1 MKKFIIMSL
10 LLLALSNKAYAYL
23 WSEAV
28 PVEIHIVPHGLVL
41 LGDFDNSGVT
51 CASGPR
57 AIFLPKSDTNFKEKL
72 TLALTAKASG
82 KKIRVLIND
91 PIESSCI
98 ELSAI
103 GHVPVA
109 FHYYWQLKD

>member
-1 MKKFIIMSL
+1 MKKLIILGIYL
-10 LLLALSNKAYAYL
+10 LVFSSGAHAYL

-28 PVEIHIVPHGLVL
+28 PAEVHIVPHGLVL
-41 LGDFDNSGVT
+41 LGDFDNTGIT
-51 CASGPR
+51 CATGPR
-57 AIFLPKSDTNFKEKL
+57 AIFLPNTDSSFKEKL
-72 TLALTAKASG
+72 SLALTAKAAG
-82 KKIRVLIND
+82 QKIRVLIND

-98 ELSAI
+98 QISAI